1 MTTFKTLL
9 LAAALAAPAAI
20 VSTSATAQVGGV
32 AVADPE
38 AAVANSKAW
47 ATARTQIQT
56 TYKAQIDQANAR
68 RQAISTELQPLVD
81 AYQKAAAAPGAT
93 EASLRSQATAIQT
106 KEQAGNAELQRLTA
120 PASRAQAYALE
131 QISAKL
137 PDAVSAAVRAK
148 NVSLLLRPNA
158 ALFAQPTADI
168 TSAITAEL
176 DRTVPT
182 VGITPPANWQ
192 PGQQQQQGAAAAAP
206 AAPAQEPPPIVV
218 RAPEPAQPQTPA
230 TMVVEPVAMMIATF
244 DANGDA
250 LVDRSEMIDG
260 VRASFEAIDT
270 AHTGALRYIAYS
282 DWAATF
288 LGDANALPSPYEV
301 DRNNDGQVTLDEL
314 LDQFSR
320 LFARYDKD
328 GSKTISRAELLTFRT
343 MPIGADGPTMGRG
356 APRGKGKP
364 DAGAVPRGGHDPR
377 APEPDDKA
385 DGDREGGNGAGGR

>member
-81 AYQKAAAAPGAT
+81 AYQKAAAAPCAT

-206 AAPAQEPPPIVV
+206 AASNN
-218 RAPEPAQPQTPA
+218 RAPA
-230 TMVVEPVAMMIATF
+230 
-244 DANGDA
+244 
-250 LVDRSEMIDG
+250 
-260 VRASFEAIDT
+260 
-270 AHTGALRYIAYS
+270 
-282 DWAATF
+282 
-288 LGDANALPSPYEV
+288 
-301 DRNNDGQVTLDEL
+301 
-314 LDQFSR
+314 
-320 LFARYDKD
+320 
-328 GSKTISRAELLTFRT
+328 
-343 MPIGADGPTMGRG
+343 GR
-356 APRGKGKP
+356 
-364 DAGAVPRGGHDPR
+364 
-377 APEPDDKA
+377 
-385 DGDREGGNGAGGR
+385 

>member
-9 LAAALAAPAAI
+9 LAAALAAPGVFVAGA
-20 VSTSATAQVGGV
+20 ATAQVGGV

-47 ATARTQIQT
+47 ATARSQIQT
-56 TYKAQIDQANAR
+56 TYKAQIDQANSR

-81 AYQKAAAAPGAT
+81 AYQKAAAAPGAS
-93 EASLRSQATAIQT
+93 EASLRPQATAIQT

-176 DRTVPT
+176 DRSVPS

-192 PGQQQQQGAAAAAP
+192 PGQQQAGAAAAAP
-206 AAPAQEPPPIVV
+206 ANT
-218 RAPEPAQPQTPA
+218 RAP
-230 TMVVEPVAMMIATF
+230 
-244 DANGDA
+244 
-250 LVDRSEMIDG
+250 S
-260 VRASFEAIDT
+260 
-270 AHTGALRYIAYS
+270 
-282 DWAATF
+282 
-288 LGDANALPSPYEV
+288 
-301 DRNNDGQVTLDEL
+301 
-314 LDQFSR
+314 
-320 LFARYDKD
+320 
-328 GSKTISRAELLTFRT
+328 
-343 MPIGADGPTMGRG
+343 GR
-356 APRGKGKP
+356 
-364 DAGAVPRGGHDPR
+364 
-377 APEPDDKA
+377 
-385 DGDREGGNGAGGR
+385 